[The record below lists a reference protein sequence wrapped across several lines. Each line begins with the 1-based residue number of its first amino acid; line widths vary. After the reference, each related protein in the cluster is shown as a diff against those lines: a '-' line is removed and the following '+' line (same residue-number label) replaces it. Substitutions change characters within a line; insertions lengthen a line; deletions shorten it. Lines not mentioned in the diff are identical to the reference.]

1 MTIWTLSRS
10 LRMPG
15 THRKVC
21 PKCAHRVPKRRRA
34 NMKTAIYLSKHRH
47 GIGAGGGTRTLFSYL
62 LSGLEASRRAE
73 IHNRTSLELTVTP
86 AKLRPRSGHGRR
98 SAHCAAPDS
107 SSVGGR
113 NVRDNRR
120 EDKA

>member
-47 GIGAGGGTRTLFSYL
+47 GIGAGGGTRTLK
-62 LSGLEASRRAE
+62 LSRARAPKTRAVASFA
-73 IHNRTSLELTVTP
+73 TP
-86 AKLRPRSGHGRR
+86 ALPCDRTVP
-98 SAHCAAPDS
+98 PVDQ
-107 SSVGGR
+107 SVGG
-113 NVRDNRR
+113 VS
-120 EDKA
+120 